1 MRDLIRKILREQVGY
16 SNFCLPI
23 NGWHG
28 TLSPKQKFRG
38 VRSKHNGAD
47 LGNNSGDNLYAPED
61 GIVEKA
67 KFHTPWD
74 NSLVPGGTY
83 KEKKV
88 ANKANGWN
96 ACGGFIKIKHDNN
109 ITTKY
114 CHLKQIDVKP
124 GDPVVRGQIIGLTGG
139 DSADKG
145 RGNSSHSH
153 LHYEVL
159 VNGSHVNP
167 EPDFLRNGECGG
179 VNQVDDLIVI
189 DDKDKRKKE
198 KQNKYHDGNKA
209 ECRGVLSTQEVRSDT
224 LKLMKIYTNGFILDD
239 NGEIVHE
246 LKFTP
251 NSIENMDRGEVNA
264 KGIELYATYNGLT
277 DDGDDISIANGNI
290 WVDCRLNSV
299 VFDHINDNDIVYG

>member
-28 TLSPKQKFRG
+28 TLKPKQKFRG

-67 KFHTPWD
+67 KFFPPKGETGY
-74 NSLVPGGTY
+74 NS
-83 KEKKV
+83 
-88 ANKANGWN
+88 
-96 ACGGFIKIKHDNN
+96 CGGFIKIKHDNN

-139 DSADKG
+139 DSAANSPSGVDDKG

-189 DDKDKRKKE
+189 NDKDKRKKE
-198 KQNKYHDGNKA
+198 KKHHDGEKPN
-209 ECRGVLSTQEVRSDT
+209 CLGVLSTKEVKDDT
-224 LKLMKIYTNGFILDD
+224 LKLIKIYYNGFMLDD
-239 NGEIVHE
+239 NGDVVHE
-246 LKFTP
+246 TEFFP
-251 NSIENMDRGEVNA
+251 DSIGNMDKDNINA
-264 KGIELYATYNGLT
+264 KGIERYAKQNDLT
-277 DDGDDISIANGNI
+277 DDGEDINIVNNNI

-299 VFDHINDNDIVYG
+299 VFNHIKDNDITYG